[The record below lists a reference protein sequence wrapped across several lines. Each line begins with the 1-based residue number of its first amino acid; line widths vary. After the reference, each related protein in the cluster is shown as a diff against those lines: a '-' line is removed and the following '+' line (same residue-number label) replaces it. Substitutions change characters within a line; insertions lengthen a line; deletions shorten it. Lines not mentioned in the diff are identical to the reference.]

1 MSETRQARREERAKR
16 RTSEPGGVPEA
27 ASDAPAA
34 PPPAH
39 NYAVV
44 ASGEN
49 VVMVNT
55 ITGQTWAMATDGSG
69 PVWHPVE
76 FSGSASRAPR
86 RGRGKKKAE
95 DASE

>member
-16 RTSEPGGVPEA
+16 RMSESGGASEA
-27 ASDAPAA
+27 QDARAAPA
-34 PPPAH
+34 PAH
-39 NYAVV
+39 SFAVV

-55 ITGQTWAMATDGSG
+55 TTGQTWAMATDGSG

-76 FSGSASRAPR
+76 FSGGASRAPR